1 MPTVVSTNDAIHPL
15 DARQRIVLAFA
26 DLAKNDSIDVESIFK
41 RVLLSGGGSTVTW
54 GMLLGA
60 SNASTV
66 TLSHSVLQDNTLYT
80 VQVLPGIRSKRGR
93 TLAKGG
99 TYVFTTPI
107 VDTSFIYLVT
117 NVGRG
122 AAPFI
127 ADANVCRTGKGS
139 FTNQEEWY
147 FTSSSH
153 RGYYLIRNNFADTA
167 TALEAAASPEPCRLN
182 PVGASPSAGMLW
194 KLVPVTGTRS
204 QYLLQNMSAGPARVA
219 GRRNCRADDAGHRPA
234 ELATELDAHEMVA
247 TRERLIQSSE
257 KRKPP
262 GPSAGGMIRAIP
274 SRNDRR
280 S

>member
-15 DARQRIVLAFA
+15 VARQRIVLAFA

-80 VQVLPGIRSKRGR
+80 VHVLPGIRSKRGR

-127 ADANVCRTGKGS
+127 AAANVCRTGKGS

-204 QYLLQNMSAGPARVA
+204 QYLLQNMSAGPAQSLAA
-219 GRRNCRADDAGHRPA
+219 GTVGPTMQATDPRNLQQSWTLMKWSRRGKD
-234 ELATELDAHEMVA
+234 
-247 TRERLIQSSE
+247 
-257 KRKPP
+257 
-262 GPSAGGMIRAIP
+262 
-274 SRNDRR
+274 
-280 S
+280 